1 MITDAL
7 TPHSAQ
13 AVGYRA
19 QLLYF
24 KGRPAVN
31 LSTEDDPNVVYH
43 TDGLLLVADGK
54 VIASGDYDKIAPT
67 LAAGTVVH
75 DLRGKL
81 IMPGFIDTHIHYP
94 QTDIIASP
102 APDLLPW
109 LETYTFPTEGKFG
122 DEEHAAEVSRFF
134 LDELLSNG
142 TTSAMVYC
150 TSHKSSVNAFFDES
164 HKRNLRMIAGKVL
177 MDRNC
182 PDFLKDT
189 AVGGAKDSEELI
201 QQWHGKGRQL
211 YSLTPRFA
219 PTSTPEQLGACSEL
233 AKAYPEVYLQ
243 THVAES
249 KAELKW
255 VSELFPGYRS
265 YLDIYDQY
273 GLLRP
278 RSMYGHCI
286 WLDETDRGRM
296 RDTQSVAAHCPTSNL
311 FLGSGLFNFAAAD
324 ESNMLYTVATDVG
337 GGSSFSMLRTMDE
350 AHKIGRLGAYHL
362 DAKNMF
368 YLSTAGA
375 ATALDLE
382 GVIGSLAAGTEA
394 DFIVLDPHA
403 TPLLT
408 RRTDSAN
415 TLEELLFA
423 FALLGDD
430 RSILATYVAGVCR
443 HERDTPREAY
453 RTA

>member
-1 MITDAL
+1 MTIESSIPYSDK
-7 TPHSAQ
+7 P
-13 AVGYRA
+13 VGYRA

-24 KGRPAVN
+24 RGRPSVSLAAE
-31 LSTEDDPNVVYH
+31 EDPQVVH
-43 TDGLLLVADGK
+43 HADGLLLVADGK
-54 VIASGDYDKIAPT
+54 IIASGDYDQLAPT
-67 LAAGTVVH
+67 LTADTVVH
-75 DLRGKL
+75 DWRRKL

-109 LETYTFPTEGKFG
+109 LDTYTFPTEGKF
-122 DEEHAAEVSRFF
+122 DDPEHAAEVSSFF
-134 LDELLSNG
+134 IDELLSHG

-150 TSHKSSVNAFFDES
+150 TSHKNSVNSFFTES
-164 HKRNLRMIAGKVL
+164 NKRNLRMIAGKVL

-182 PDFLKDT
+182 PDYLKDT
-189 AVGGAKDSEELI
+189 AVQGAKDSEELL

-211 YSLTPRFA
+211 YALTPRFA
-219 PTSTPEQLGACSEL
+219 PTSTPEQLGACGEL

-324 ESNMLYTVATDVG
+324 STGILYTLATDVG

-350 AHKIGRLGAYHL
+350 AHKIGRLSSYHL
-362 DAKNMF
+362 NAINMF

-375 ATALDLE
+375 AKALDLE
-382 GVIGSLAAGTEA
+382 GIIGSLAAGAEA
-394 DFIVLDPHA
+394 DFIVLDPQA
-403 TPLLT
+403 TPLLA
-408 RRTDSAN
+408 RRTASAN
-415 TLEELLFA
+415 SLEELLFA

-430 RSILATYVAGVCR
+430 RSIKATYGAGVCL
-443 HERDTPREAY
+443 HERDNNPRSAH
-453 RTA
+453 

>member
-1 MITDAL
+1 MSTIPSS
-7 TPHSAQ
+7 TPTQ
-13 AVGYRA
+13 QQVGYRA

-24 KGRPAVN
+24 NGRPSSA
-31 LSTEDDPNVVYH
+31 LSAEEDPHVIHYA
-43 TDGLLLVADGK
+43 DGLLIVADGK
-54 VIASGDYDKIAPT
+54 IVASGNYDDLINT
-67 LAAGTVVH
+67 LDNTATVH
-75 DLRGKL
+75 DWRGKL

-94 QTDIIASP
+94 QADIIASP

-109 LETYTFPTEGKFG
+109 LETYTFPTEGKFH
-122 DEEHAAEVSRFF
+122 DAEHASEVSEFF
-134 LDELLSNG
+134 IDELLRNG

-150 TSHKSSVNAFFDES
+150 TSHKNSVNAFFNES
-164 HKRNLRMIAGKVL
+164 SKRNLRMIAGKVM

-189 AVGGAKDSEELI
+189 AVEGAKDSEELI
-201 QQWHGKGRQL
+201 QQWHGKGRQM
-211 YSLTPRFA
+211 YALTPRFA
-219 PTSTPEQLGACSEL
+219 PTSTPEQLGACGEL

-286 WLDETDRGRM
+286 WFDETDRGRM
-296 RDTQSVAAHCPTSNL
+296 RDTQSSAAHCPTSNL
-311 FLGSGLFNFAAAD
+311 FLGSGLFDFAAAD
-324 ESNMLYTVATDVG
+324 ESEMLYTVATDVG

-375 ATALDLE
+375 AKALDLD

-394 DFIVLDPHA
+394 DFIVLDPEA
-403 TPLLT
+403 TPLLA
-408 RRTDSAN
+408 RRAASAN
-415 TLEELLFA
+415 NLEELLFA

-430 RSILATYVAGVCR
+430 RSIKATYGAGVCL
-443 HERDTPREAY
+443 HERH
-453 RTA
+453 